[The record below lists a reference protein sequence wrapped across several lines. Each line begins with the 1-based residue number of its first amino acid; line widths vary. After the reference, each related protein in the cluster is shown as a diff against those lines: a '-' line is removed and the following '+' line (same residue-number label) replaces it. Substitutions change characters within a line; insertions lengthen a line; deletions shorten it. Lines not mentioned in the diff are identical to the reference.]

1 MVNERERMVVRAG
14 AITIGVNLILTVL
27 RAGAAVVSGSSAVL
41 ADAANSG
48 TDVLAT
54 LVVLGGTRIAALP
67 ADHDH
72 PYGHEKAEPVA
83 AKIVGLI
90 VVATGL
96 VTAWGAFGYL
106 RAGGTD
112 IVGLSAVW
120 VTAGSVVA
128 KEVLARFL
136 GQVGRQTQNQA
147 TLADASNQRADVF
160 ISIAALIGA
169 LGGRFGLPLLDPVM
183 GLLVSGLILK
193 VGIGLYWRSVDD
205 LMDRAPE
212 PGTIAAVEEAA
223 GRVEGVVSVDQVK
236 ARVFG
241 SGIYVDCEVGVD
253 GSLTVEE
260 GHQIAALVK
269 DAVCLE
275 VPTARDVLVHVNPS
289 RCAQNRQAD
298 SE

>member
-1 MVNERERMVVRAG
+1 VNERERLVIRAG
-14 AITIGVNLILTVL
+14 AITIGVNLVLTLL
-27 RAGAAVVSGSSAVL
+27 RAGAAIFSGSSAVL

-67 ADHDH
+67 PDQDH

-96 VTAWGAFGYL
+96 LTAWGSYGYL
-106 RAGGTD
+106 RIGGTE
-112 IVGLSAVW
+112 IVGISAAV
-120 VTAGSVVA
+120 VTAGSIIA

-136 GQVGRQTQNQA
+136 KRVGGATRNQA
-147 TLADASNQRADVF
+147 IMADASNQRADVF
-160 ISIAALIGA
+160 ISLAALVGA
-169 LGGRFGLPLLDPVM
+169 LGGRFGLPLLDPIM

-212 PGTIAAVEEAA
+212 PETLAAVIAAA
-223 GRVEGVVSVDQVK
+223 GRVKGVLSVDQVK

-241 SGIYVDCEVGVD
+241 SGIYVDCKVGVD
-253 GSLTVEE
+253 RALTVEE
-260 GHQIAALVK
+260 GHRIATLVK
-269 DAVCLE
+269 DSVRLA
-275 VPTARDVLVHVNPS
+275 VPTSRDVLVHVNPS
-289 RCAQNRQAD
+289 IRQQKGQAD